1 MKRISIQGANMRD
14 PFLNPFPSSDTARH
28 SIWEMLVSRDIDA
41 FLAADWSMVAD
52 DFVEEGFIGIDGRR
66 ETNPDNWRLN
76 FPSLAAYRD
85 EWLRQAEDFA
95 GQSFAEDPRTAI
107 FTTTTLED
115 IEINGDQALAR
126 KKFDGSLKKTDGSV
140 DILKWQTVYYCR
152 LHQGRW
158 KIAGFTGYLPN
169 PMGPA

>member
-1 MKRISIQGANMRD
+1 MRD
-14 PFLNPFPSSDTARH
+14 PFVNPFPSSDTARH
-28 SIWEMLVSRDIDA
+28 SIWEMLVSRDITA
-41 FLAADWSMVAD
+41 FLAADWSMVAG
-52 DFVEEGFIGIDGRR
+52 DFVEESFIGIDGRHDA
-66 ETNPDNWRLN
+66 NPDNWRLT

-85 EWLRQAEDFA
+85 EWLRQAKDFA
-95 GQSFAEDPRTAI
+95 TQSFAEDPRAAI

-140 DILKWQTVYYCR
+140 DTLKWQTVYYCR

-169 PMGPA
+169 PMGAA

>member
-1 MKRISIQGANMRD
+1 MRD

-28 SIWEMLVSRDIDA
+28 SIWEMLVSRDITA
-41 FLAADWSMVAD
+41 FLAADWSMVAG

-66 ETNPDNWRLN
+66 ETNPDNWRLT
-76 FPSLAAYRD
+76 FPSLVAYRD
-85 EWLRQAEDFA
+85 EWLRQAQDFA
-95 GQSFAEDPRTAI
+95 TQSFAEDPRTAI

-126 KKFDGSLKKTDGSV
+126 KKFDGSLKKTDGSI